1 LPCIGIGG
9 LWNWIDSQTGEGI
22 TELDRI
28 AWADREVIFIPDS
41 DIWSR
46 PDLQKA
52 VYALGKEIERRGAK
66 FFVTVLPQDGGS
78 EKVGLDDFLIK
89 HTVNELGELKRV
101 KLKDSCLK
109 QHHDWWKRWKQS
121 KAKKPT
127 GNTNT
132 NPIELPKGV
141 KLWDIHAAQQE
152 LTSSPYSGDVL
163 EMALAV
169 AASLPIAR
177 RDGTPPV
184 WALCVGVPSSDKTEC
199 VSTLKLAPEVYF
211 LDTLTE
217 NSFVTGYLDSAGTP
231 VKDLLPELNGKCL
244 VVKDYTTLFSMKDE
258 TIKKILGDMQTIYDG
273 HFFKYTGTRGR
284 VAYESAFSHIGCIT
298 PLALSSHHR
307 YMAMIGSRFLF
318 YRTLPLT
325 QKQQSEG
332 FDKI

>member
-1 LPCIGIGG
+1 MTLNSNLLTTHRDDLEKSGLNDQTIKLMGVHTLPPSEWEQFLGWRPSQKTLSLLAFPYPNTNGFGRVKLFPPYVDSDGHKTKYWQPKGSWPHLYTLPPVNEVITTPYKPLYFTEGEKKAAKAVQEGLPCIGIGG

-41 DIWSR
+41 DIWAR

-52 VYALGKEIERRGAK
+52 VYAFGKEIERRGAK

-89 HTVNELGELKRV
+89 HTVNELGKLKRV
-101 KLKDSCLK
+101 NLKHSSLK

-127 GNTNT
+127 GNTNS

-163 EMALAV
+163 EM
-169 AASLPIAR
+169 
-177 RDGTPPV
+177 
-184 WALCVGVPSSDKTEC
+184 
-199 VSTLKLAPEVYF
+199 
-211 LDTLTE
+211 
-217 NSFVTGYLDSAGTP
+217 
-231 VKDLLPELNGKCL
+231 
-244 VVKDYTTLFSMKDE
+244 
-258 TIKKILGDMQTIYDG
+258 
-273 HFFKYTGTRGR
+273 
-284 VAYESAFSHIGCIT
+284 
-298 PLALSSHHR
+298 
-307 YMAMIGSRFLF
+307 
-318 YRTLPLT
+318 
-325 QKQQSEG
+325 
-332 FDKI
+332 